1 MILVILIFVPLDIAG
16 ACFIGFAIG
25 ESLGASALRIAG
37 GIFTKIADIG
47 ADLMKIVFKI
57 GEDDPRNPGVI
68 ADCTGDNA
76 GDSVGPT
83 ADGFETYGVTGV
95 ALVDVYKRQEFVSY
109 GVEKDTE
116 TIDYDLLMKQAMEV
130 KPKMIV
136 AGASAYPRALDFAK
150 FREIA
155 DACGALLMLSLIH
168 IWRDH

>member
-1 MILVILIFVPLDIAG
+1 MCIRD
-16 ACFIGFAIG
+16 
-25 ESLGASALRIAG
+25 R
-37 GIFTKIADIG
+37 
-47 ADLMKIVFKI
+47 
-57 GEDDPRNPGVI
+57 
-68 ADCTGDNA
+68 
-76 GDSVGPT
+76 
-83 ADGFETYGVTGV
+83 Y
-95 ALVDVYKRQEFVSY
+95 EFVSY

-168 IWRDH
+168 I